1 MAQLS
6 LLSEPTGV
14 DLDTHLARL
23 CERASARGV
32 PEAHLS
38 HAAKATRA
46 RFIAWS
52 GDELSEEQVRRSAAY
67 FNAVVRRAIITSPDE
82 ASREAYRRL
91 LVRSISADLIEAG
104 WPLERATEEARRLV
118 GGATASDRVA

>member
-14 DLDTHLARL
+14 DLDSHLAHL

-32 PEAHLS
+32 PEAHVS
-38 HAAKATRA
+38 RAARATRT

-52 GDELSEEQVRRSAAY
+52 GEDLSEEQVRRSAAY
-67 FNAVVRRAIITSPDE
+67 FNAVVRRAIITSPDQ

-104 WPLERATEEARRLV
+104 WPLERAAEEARRLV
-118 GGATASDRVA
+118 GGDTTSDRVA